1 MPAPSRVGTF
11 NVDPNIAKYTED
23 SDSDIENSAVPI
35 APTASKKRHP
45 SAAAQRAAADS
56 ASGSDSEGSLQAGGH
71 APPADVSDADS
82 DGSSEPAA
90 ILGSDAYSATR
101 NDDATSS
108 SASDDTRADSDS
120 DW

>member
-11 NVDPNIAKYTED
+11 NVDPDIAKYTED

-35 APTASKKRHP
+35 APTASLSNKRHP

-56 ASGSDSEGSLQAGGH
+56 ASDSEGSLQAGGH

>member
-23 SDSDIENSAVPI
+23 SDSDIENLAVPI
-35 APTASKKRHP
+35 APTASNKRHP

-56 ASGSDSEGSLQAGGH
+56 ASDSEGSLQAGGH

-90 ILGSDAYSATR
+90 SLGSDADSA